1 MTKTQTTVLERKH
14 LGVFHFEFEEKS
26 AGAGESGAAVPSM
39 IHLIPVGTWAHDVY
53 GPIVIG
59 ATDIREFVQNFDA
72 KIRKGVFITAGHE
85 GYAELPAQGW
95 ITRVEARD
103 NGLWGEVEW
112 TALGVE
118 TLTDKQY
125 KFFSPEFYPIYEDP
139 ETHVISRNVLTG
151 GALTKSPYFKEL
163 EAVVFS
169 DKNIKK
175 VKANDNTMDIT
186 TILAK
191 DKATLTDEEKA
202 FLVEH
207 KAELS
212 AEQIETVKDV
222 VPALAEAPAETDEEK
237 ATREEKEKGD
247 ANEAAGLNRDGSA
260 KSTEV
265 QASDKKI
272 VQITAGE
279 HAALTKA
286 ANEGKEAYAELQRNK
301 LTMSVKALVFNSKT
315 NSTGKFL
322 PKEEA
327 ALRTFMEKMDDG
339 QRKQFADLVAL
350 IPASQLFTEKGE
362 AAASTGSAEA
372 EVEAKTSKLMS
383 EKKMSYSDALKQTFA
398 EDSSLH
404 ERYVA
409 ETEGK

>member
-1 MTKTQTTVLERKH
+1 MTKAQTTVLERKH
-14 LGVFHFEFEEKS
+14 LGIFQFEFEEKG
-26 AGAGESGAAVPSM
+26 GADEAAIPSM

-59 ATDIREFVQNFDA
+59 ATDIREFKQNFDA
-72 KIRKGVFITAGHE
+72 GIRKGVFITAGHE
-85 GYAELPAQGW
+85 GYSELPAQGW
-95 ITRVEARD
+95 IKAVEARS
-103 NGLWGEVEW
+103 NGLWGEIDW

-175 VKANDNTMDIT
+175 IKANDNTMDIT

-191 DKATLTDEEKA
+191 DKTTLSDEEKA
-202 FLVEH
+202 FLVAH
-207 KAELS
+207 KAELTT
-212 AEQIETVKDV
+212 EQVESVKDV
-222 VPALAEAPAETDEEK
+222 VPALVEAPAETDAEK
-237 ATREEKEKGD
+237 TAREEKEKGD

-260 KSTEV
+260 KEV
-265 QASDKKI
+265 QASEKKM
-272 VQITAGE
+272 VQISAGE
-279 HAALTKA
+279 LAALTKKADEGALAFSQMQA
-286 ANEGKEAYAELQRNK
+286 AA
-301 LTMSVKALVFNSKT
+301 LTGAVKALIFDSKT

-327 ALRTFMEKMDDG
+327 TLRTFMEKMEPA
-339 QRKQFADLVAL
+339 QRTAFAELVAK

-362 AAASTGSAEA
+362 NAGGTGSASA

-383 EKKMSYSDALKQTFA
+383 ESKLSYSDALKHVFG
-398 EDSSLH
+398 EDKGLH
-404 ERYVA
+404 DRYVS
-409 ETEGK
+409 ETEAA